1 MSNDS
6 TDVSDDD
13 DIMVYT
19 DPDHDPEGQRYIPLV
34 RDAWYP
40 GTCEVRLGSD
50 RTDRLKRLDYNST
63 HRATSAF
70 IYPHP
75 AYLCGPLTASNSGCL
90 VHVKGLAYDNAKM
103 TVR

>member
-6 TDVSDDD
+6 TDTSNVD

-50 RTDRLKRLDYNST
+50 RAGRLKHLDYGFT
-63 HRATSAF
+63 HRERLQLSL
-70 IYPHP
+70 YPHP
-75 AYLCGPLTASNSGCL
+75 ADLCGPLTASNSGCL
-90 VHVKGLAYDNAKM
+90 IRVKGLSCDNAK
-103 TVR
+103 